1 MFGVPSI
8 EEVIYKLLLIF
19 FALPLHEY
27 AHGLVAYKL
36 GDPTAKYE
44 GRLTLNPFKHLDPL
58 GTILIFFGP
67 IGWAKPVPVNPFHF
81 ANRKKGMMLVSLAGP
96 AANFLLAG
104 IGAVLLGVFYQSPAP
119 AYIFENFMILNVWL
133 AVFNLLPLPPL
144 DGSKILAGLLPGR
157 QAWLYELERYGFAI
171 LFLLIFFGFLTPV
184 LIFFAKPVIKFLAV
198 LANLVAGL
206 PL

>member
-96 AANFLLAG
+96 GANFLLAV
-104 IGAVLLGVFYQSPAP
+104 IGAMLLGIFYQSPVP
-119 AYIFENFMILNVWL
+119 AYIFENFMVLNVWL

-171 LFLLIFFGFLTPV
+171 LFLLIFFGFLTPI
-184 LIFFAKPVIKFLAV
+184 LIFFAKPVIKFLVV